1 NDGKLLEPIRI
12 HREEGVDIRTQAQA
26 KAICGD
32 DSVTGVELE
41 SGEVL
46 AASLVVVGIGIV
58 PNTDLAEEAGLA
70 VGDSIL
76 FRGPSGERISLTRQ
90 ERNGDARDF
99 IALSSTC
106 PHLGCQVHWEAQNDR
121 FFCPCHNGTF
131 DASGVGTGGPP
142 GDAGQSLPQY
152 ELKIDSGMLF
162 ISVPMSSLAALA
174 ADDDRGEV
182 IEEADEI
189 SGPGHDPC
197 LAPAFQTSE
206 QRSRKA

>member
-1 NDGKLLEPIRI
+1 MTKEQEDEVLD
-12 HREEGVDIRTQAQA
+12 EETPRRRFLTTSS
-26 KAICGD
+26 KAIMVAG
-32 DSVTGVELE
+32 
-41 SGEVL
+41 L
-46 AASLVVVGIGIV
+46 AGGYGAFAAVAGRFLYPAAPPARRWVFV
-58 PNTDLAEEAGLA
+58 AEEAGLA

-90 ERNGDARDF
+90 ERNGDAQDF
-99 IALSSTC
+99 VALSSTC

-162 ISVPMSSLAALA
+162 ISVPSSSLAALA
-174 ADDDRGEV
+174 VNDARCEV

-189 SGPGHDPC
+189 SGAGHDPC
-197 LAPAFQTSE
+197 LARAFQATE